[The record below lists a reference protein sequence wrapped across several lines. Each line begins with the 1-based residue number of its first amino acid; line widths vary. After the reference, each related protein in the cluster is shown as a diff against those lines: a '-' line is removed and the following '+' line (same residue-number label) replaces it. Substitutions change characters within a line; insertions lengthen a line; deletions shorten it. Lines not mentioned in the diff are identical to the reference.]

1 MLLIVTEQFDPHV
14 DFVEPALDERG
25 IPWRRFHLGDFPLH
39 VSAGYQINGGALPD
53 GTLRL
58 RDESIA
64 LRDIHAVWY
73 RRTEAIRLPANL
85 EEADRLLAEREAR
98 AFIQGMW
105 RLMDRALWVSSP
117 DAIRQ
122 ASSKAEQLVRAP
134 KFGFRVPP
142 TCVSN
147 DPDYVRAFLD
157 RLGPDAE
164 VIYKPHTP
172 IMVDRPDG
180 EKGVVYTMR
189 LDRESRERLDEI
201 RLTPGIFQAYIPK
214 RIEVRVTV
222 VHDEVLAC
230 AIDSQSVADTL
241 TDWRAHRWG
250 DEQSW
255 PRHEAFKLPEG
266 IAGACREMVSSYGLM
281 FGAIDLIL
289 DPTGEYHFLELNPN
303 GQWAWIQQLTGQP
316 IREKL
321 CSIFLER

>member
-1 MLLIVTEQFDPHV
+1 MVLIVTEQFDPHV

-25 IPWRRFHLGDFPLH
+25 IRWRRFHIGDFPAQ
-39 VSAGYQINGGALPD
+39 VSAGYQMNGDGPD

-64 LRDIHAVWY
+64 FGDIHAVWY
-73 RRTEAIRLPANL
+73 RRTEPMRLPASL
-85 EEADRLLAEREAR
+85 DEGDKLLAEREAR

-105 RLMDRALWVSSP
+105 RLLDRVLWVSNP
-117 DAIRQ
+117 DAIRR

-172 IMVDRPDG
+172 IMVDQPG
-180 EKGVVYTMR
+180 GAKGVVYTTR
-189 LDRESRERLDEI
+189 LDRDGRERLDEI
-201 RLTPGIFQAYIPK
+201 RLTPGIFQAYISK
-214 RIEVRVTV
+214 EIELRVTV
-222 VHDEVLAC
+222 VHDEVFAC
-230 AIDSQSVADTL
+230 AIDSQSLVNTR

-250 DEQSW
+250 DQSSF
-255 PRHEAFKLPEG
+255 PPHAAFTLPER
-266 IAGACREMVSSYGLM
+266 IADGCRELVSSYGLL

-289 DPTGEYHFLELNPN
+289 DPAGEYHFLELNPN

-321 CSIFLER
+321 CSLFLEH